1 MAPPP
6 FVDLFDWRVPYVE
19 VLAMICVSRV
29 YDRDAFGD
37 GLRAPPRTG
46 RFSPAA
52 RANGVARS
60 ATSTAATTIQGPLP
74 RKGMRLRMRVS
85 IGGRPPWSIG
95 GERQACHGARTGAS
109 QPCLWPCNIRA
120 PEKVAVLQGGC
131 HSAFTARRTPAGS
144 RRGIATGSVPG
155 RDRRAPAVPRPRRRQ
170 GRRRRPPLA
179 DRALRRRPARG

>member
-6 FVDLFDWRVPYVE
+6 FVDLFDWRGAYVE

-74 RKGMRLRMRVS
+74 RRRMRLQMRVS

-95 GERQACHGARTGAS
+95 GERQACRGARTGAS
-109 QPCLWPCNIRA
+109 QPCLWPCNIPA

-131 HSAFTARRTPAGS
+131 HSAFAARRTPAGS
-144 RRGIATGSVPG
+144 
-155 RDRRAPAVPRPRRRQ
+155 
-170 GRRRRPPLA
+170 
-179 DRALRRRPARG
+179 

>member
-6 FVDLFDWRVPYVE
+6 FVDLFDWRGPYVRG
-19 VLAMICVSRV
+19 VAMICVSRV
-29 YDRDAFGD
+29 YDKEALGD

-85 IGGRPPWSIG
+85 IGGTTSLVDRW
-95 GERQACHGARTGAS
+95 GAAGVR
-109 QPCLWPCNIRA
+109 
-120 PEKVAVLQGGC
+120 
-131 HSAFTARRTPAGS
+131 SA
-144 RRGIATGSVPG
+144 
-155 RDRRAPAVPRPRRRQ
+155 D
-170 GRRRRPPLA
+170 
-179 DRALRRRPARG
+179 PARPSAAFVTLQHPRT

>member
-19 VLAMICVSRV
+19 LLAMICVSRV

-52 RANGVARS
+52 SANGVASS

-74 RKGMRLRMRVS
+74 RKGRRLRMRVS
-85 IGGRPPWSIG
+85 IGGIDLLGRVG
-95 GERQACHGARTGAS
+95 GERQACRGS
-109 QPCLWPCNIRA
+109 QI
-120 PEKVAVLQGGC
+120 
-131 HSAFTARRTPAGS
+131 
-144 RRGIATGSVPG
+144 
-155 RDRRAPAVPRPRRRQ
+155 RRAAALPLPRS
-170 GRRRRPPLA
+170 
-179 DRALRRRPARG
+179 